1 MMQKY
6 FNWVFFQ
13 ILQICALYRSDLVTY
28 DIPDI
33 SGHDITFQA
42 EPSCRAVLIRD
53 LQYIDKEYQK
63 LPLKTK
69 IKNPTK
75 SSGIYT

>member
-1 MMQKY
+1 
-6 FNWVFFQ
+6 
-13 ILQICALYRSDLVTY
+13 VTY